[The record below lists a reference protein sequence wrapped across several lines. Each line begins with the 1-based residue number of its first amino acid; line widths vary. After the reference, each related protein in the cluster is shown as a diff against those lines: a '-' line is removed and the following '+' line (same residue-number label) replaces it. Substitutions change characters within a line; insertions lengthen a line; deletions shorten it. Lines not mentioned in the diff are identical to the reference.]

1 MKKQNT
7 PPSARDKRFAE
18 RRKRL
23 IDAHEDVLKRLA
35 DRDTSFEQRI
45 DKLIDEHET
54 VLKRLS
60 DS

>member
-1 MKKQNT
+1 MKKT
-7 PPSARDKRFAE
+7 KTSSSARDKRFAE

-23 IDAHEDVLKRLA
+23 IDEHEDVLKRLA
-35 DRDTSFEQRI
+35 GRDTDFEQRI

-60 DS
+60 DR